1 MFPVIAIDD
10 MSHASFMDS
19 TKIPSFVSKS
29 DLKPDVDETTAHS
42 QIGATMTAFIKNT
55 LGDEDLYA
63 DSILDLKKY
72 ETEELLK
79 PFLDMMT

>member
-1 MFPVIAIDD
+1 MFPVVAIDD
-10 MSHASFMDS
+10 VSHASFMDS

-29 DLKPDVDETTAHS
+29 DLKPEVDETTAHS

-55 LGDEDLYA
+55 LGDQDLYA

>member
-1 MFPVIAIDD
+1 MFPVVAMDD
-10 MSHASFMDS
+10 VSHASFMDS
-19 TKIPSFVSKS
+19 TMIPSFVSSS
-29 DLKPDVDETTAHS
+29 DLKPDVDETTAHT

-55 LGDEDLYA
+55 LGDEDLNA

-79 PFLDMMT
+79 PFLAMMT

>member
-10 MSHASFMDS
+10 VSHASFMDS
-19 TKIPSFVSKS
+19 TKVPSFVSKS
-29 DLKPDVDETTAHS
+29 DLKPDIEETTAHS

-63 DSILDLKKY
+63 DSVLALWKEKTEDL
-72 ETEELLK
+72 LQ
-79 PFLDMMT
+79 PFLAMMD

>member
-29 DLKPDVDETTAHS
+29 DLKPEVDETTAHS

-79 PFLDMMT
+79 PFLDMMD